1 MEASTVQQIIFL
13 VTSLEGLHKPNF
25 TQQLKQALQRNVPIK
40 LLVALVDFE
49 ASWTV
54 RQFLNRLAQDDAR
67 VKGVEVITLADVV
80 ADQPGLTLTA
90 EERQVFATGD
100 HEERLFADQKEQ
112 IKRYLDAG
120 HLVAE
125 LRQVND
131 DMPMALR
138 QYQADQAVQIDTYG
152 LSGQVIGVT
161 KLDNG
166 VPTTSYLLNRRGE
179 AALRFVRHERTLEHI
194 YNIGESS
201 AMGET
206 EFSSAKQAV
215 VANNMTK
222 RERARAEANSVDHT
236 EVVTASEAYYGVL
249 VYATYQRYPDVFAFY
264 QAILDDLMTPET
276 QLYIDLAVNPVL
288 SPRMPHQLI
297 FNY

>member
-90 EERQVFATGD
+90 EERQAFATGD

-152 LSGQVIGVT
+152 LSGQVIGIT